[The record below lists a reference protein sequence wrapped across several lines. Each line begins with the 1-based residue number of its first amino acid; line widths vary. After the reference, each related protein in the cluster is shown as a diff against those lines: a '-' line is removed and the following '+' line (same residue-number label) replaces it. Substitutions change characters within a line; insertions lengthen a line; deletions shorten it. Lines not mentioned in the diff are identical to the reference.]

1 MGQKGVPPGLKFLT
15 SDKLE
20 SEYHNDIFVGSFLD
34 GRLYLFSLNDDRHH
48 LSLPSELS
56 SKILQNWDSTGS
68 NDIVFGAGFGRI
80 TSLNRICPP
89 RQKGDYPTLLSYTE
103 REYSFPGQPKALSLL
118 SFSHADRVG

>member
-34 GRLYLFSLNDDRHH
+34 GRLYLFSLNDDCHR

-68 NDIVFGAGFGRI
+68 NDIVFGAGFGGI
-80 TSLNRICPP
+80 SSMNIGPD
-89 RQKGDYPTLLSYTE
+89 GLLYVVSVE
-103 REYSFPGQPKALSLL
+103 
-118 SFSHADRVG
+118 HAKVYKIMPDDN